1 MIELSWLIEL
11 TKLIGFPAVIFGI
24 WLISHLAHQKTIE
37 ALQKQSEETVN
48 NLQSQYDRIIN
59 LQKDQTDRSFEL
71 LKEIAKTN
79 EMQVGLISELKTMIQ
94 LNQFCPIV
102 KERSRQ

>member
-48 NLQSQYDRIIN
+48 NLQSQYDRIIT
-59 LQKDQTDRSFEL
+59 LQKEHTDRSFEL
-71 LKEIAKTN
+71 LKEIARTN
-79 EMQVGLISELKTMIQ
+79 EVQCGVMAEMKTMIQ
-94 LNQFCPIV
+94 LNQFCPMV
-102 KERSRQ
+102 KERSR